1 MMSVDINGIAILSIH
16 DVDLSQPARNVVGT
30 SPEGP
35 IKVLTFRELLKDQQ
49 KIDNLMKKV
58 FFKCNSPCFTHI
70 YCFLLEKQIFKSFQW
85 GHPLDIYGTQLWD
98 VP

>member
-49 KIDNLMKKV
+49 KIDDLMKKV
-58 FFKCNSPCFTHI
+58 FFKCNSPCFTH
-70 YCFLLEKQIFKSFQW
+70 LLLFFTGKTNIQKF
-85 GHPLDIYGTQLWD
+85 
-98 VP
+98 